1 MWNSKNQKGMKEKM
15 KKKILKSYAKLI
27 ACSGVSVRKKD
38 IVIISAGLD
47 QPEFVNMV
55 VEECYHAGA
64 EKVIVDWSCPAVQ
77 KTSIKFMK
85 PAVLGRVETFE
96 EERLK
101 YRLEKNPA
109 MIYLLSDDPDAFKGI
124 DQKKYANAM
133 KEKLR
138 ITKPYRDEMDNKYKW
153 CIAAVPSAPWARLVF
168 PELRASA
175 AVERLWEAILYTS
188 RVIDKD
194 GNLLDAIAEWD
205 KHNASFEQK
214 CRVLN
219 EAGLVALEYKASNG
233 TDLRVGLMPEG
244 SFLGGG
250 EYTLGTNEY
259 FNPNIPTEEVFTT
272 PKAGMCEGIVY
283 SSMPLSYNGEIIDN
297 FSIKF
302 EDGKAVEVKAEK
314 NEDLLREMIGMDEG
328 AARLGECAFVPY
340 DSPIRNSG
348 IMFYETLFDENASC
362 HLALGRGFTNT
373 VKNYPEYSNEQMK
386 EMGVNDSS
394 IHVDFMIG
402 TADMSIVGIK
412 KNGEKFEIFK
422 DGNWAF

>member
-1 MWNSKNQKGMKEKM
+1 M
-15 KKKILKSYAKLI
+15 KKTILKAYAKLI
-27 ACSGVSVRKKD
+27 ARSGVSVRKKD
-38 IVIISAGLD
+38 IVIINAGLD

-55 VEECYHAGA
+55 VEECYRAGA
-64 EKVIVDWSCPAVQ
+64 QKVIVDWSYPAVS
-77 KTSIKFMK
+77 KTNIKYQK
-85 PAVLGRVETFE
+85 PAVLGAVERFE

-133 KEKLR
+133 KKR
-138 ITKPYRDEMDNKYKW
+138 MKVIKPYRDQMDNKYKW
-153 CIAAVPSAPWARLVF
+153 CIAAVPGTAWAKVVF
-168 PELRASA
+168 PGVRVSVAIEK
-175 AVERLWEAILYTS
+175 LWEAILYTS

-194 GNLLDAIAEWD
+194 GNLLDPIAEWD
-205 KHNASFEQK
+205 KHNASFAEK

-219 EAGLVALEYKASNG
+219 EAELVSLEYKASNG
-233 TDLRVGLMPEG
+233 TNFKVGLMEQG

-250 EYTLGTNEY
+250 EYTLGTHEY

-272 PKAGMCEGIVY
+272 PKAGECEGVVY

-297 FSIKF
+297 FCMRF
-302 EDGKAVEVKAEK
+302 EGGRIVEATAEK
-314 NEDLLREMIGMDEG
+314 NQELLREMIGMDEG
-328 AARLGECAFVPY
+328 AAMLGECALVPY

-362 HLALGRGFTNT
+362 HLAIGRGFTNT
-373 VKNYPEYSNEQMK
+373 VKNYSQYTNEQMK

-412 KNGEKFEIFK
+412 KNGERFEIFK